1 MNKYKLAI
9 YLLLSYNIFLLTYA
23 SHKTNENKL
32 QLKEIFLI
40 LMAITISASDWTN
53 ANVRKTLSW
62 QAALTSKL
70 RVYAVK
76 VTFGSGDNYATGG
89 VSVDLKQGKRVKTL
103 VAVIPTYSTCLQEVR
118 YDKANEKIQL
128 YNVGGGA
135 EAKFVEVTNT
145 SSTCASKVFEFLVI
159 GY

>member
-1 MNKYKLAI
+1 
-9 YLLLSYNIFLLTYA
+9 
-23 SHKTNENKL
+23 
-32 QLKEIFLI
+32 
-40 LMAITISASDWTN
+40 MAITISTSDWTN

-70 RVYAVK
+70 RVYAIK

-89 VSVDLKQGKRVKTL
+89 VSADLKEGRISTL
-103 VAVIPTYSTCLQEVR
+103 VAVIPTYTNSKREVV

-128 YNVGGGA
+128 FDVGGSA
-135 EAKFVEVTNT
+135 TAPYVETPNT
-145 SSTCASKVFEFLVI
+145 SSACASKVFEFLVI

>member
-1 MNKYKLAI
+1 
-9 YLLLSYNIFLLTYA
+9 
-23 SHKTNENKL
+23 
-32 QLKEIFLI
+32 
-40 LMAITISASDWTN
+40 MAITITTDDWRN

-89 VSVDLKQGKRVKTL
+89 VAADLKEGRISTL

-128 YNVGGGA
+128 YDVGGGA
-135 EAKFVEVTNT
+135 QSKFVEVVNT
-145 SSTCASKVFEFLVI
+145 SSTCASKTLEFIVI